1 MLIALVA
8 IAAAD
13 DHDYSPSYKTSYSA
27 PSYSAPSYSAPSYSA
42 PSYSAPSY
50 SYSAPSYSYSAPSYR
65 KTVLVYPAPHYE
77 TVEYVSRIS
86 IIRFNETA
94 F

>member
-13 DHDYSPSYKTSYSA
+13 DHDYSHSYKT
-27 PSYSAPSYSAPSYSA
+27 SYSAPSYSA

>member
-1 MLIALVA
+1 MKFLMLIALVA

-27 PSYSAPSYSAPSYSA
+27 PSYSAPSYS
-42 PSYSAPSY
+42 YSAPSY
-50 SYSAPSYSYSAPSYR
+50 SYSAPTYR

-77 TVEYVSRIS
+77 TVEYAGYTHGGKKGKKAVPVYKAVSKY
-86 IIRFNETA
+86 
-94 F
+94 

>member
-13 DHDYSPSYKTSYSA
+13 DHDYSHSYKT
-27 PSYSAPSYSAPSYSA
+27 SYSA

-65 KTVLVYPAPHYE
+65 KTVLVYPPPHYE
-77 TVEYVSRIS
+77 TVEYVSRII